1 MRTRQP
7 GYALGTEVTLV
18 SEDYDVRQYAAV
30 VLVGLKRCTPD
41 AASGEI
47 AAASQRH
54 HLDSARVAQALV
66 RLAQDVDPE
75 ADSNATS
82 VARYEWGALLARR

>member
-1 MRTRQP
+1 MT
-7 GYALGTEVTLV
+7 ALQNSWMQECATG
-18 SEDYDVRQYAAV
+18 
-30 VLVGLKRCTPD
+30 VLVGLRRCTLD

-47 AAASQRH
+47 ADASQRH
-54 HLDSARVAQALV
+54 HLDSQRVAQALV

-82 VARYEWGALLARR
+82 VARYECGALLAARPRL